1 MTDNDNPT
9 SRESD
14 PIIHPRR
21 ELSEHGLLPIPK
33 LIFSDGNQTLT
44 YINDKFL
51 NLSASS
57 STHQDSFS
65 HSIAISE
72 TLQISLDHARLLL
85 DTLASVLHCDSDPL
99 VTADSAEVDGGWIRA
114 YPFIKNF
121 NSIHFNVILL
131 AHEDLA
137 TYTTNGNP

>member
-99 VTADSAEVDGGWIRA
+99 VTADSAEVDGGH
-114 YPFIKNF
+114 FQVDTCL
-121 NSIHFNVILL
+121 SIHQEFQFN
-131 AHEDLA
+131 
-137 TYTTNGNP
+137 PF